1 MICVSLASMTFD
13 ECFKA
18 IKKAEFAELRLDLL
32 DLTDEQ
38 LKTLLSIKSKTI
50 VTCRPGKYSETER
63 VNLLKRVIDYGA
75 GYLDIEYEA
84 NEKYREELVKYAH
97 SKNKL
102 VIISY
107 HNWETTP
114 SKKDLDKIIK
124 KSRKWK
130 ADRVKIATTAI
141 SKVDAIRI
149 MSLYEEYTNIIA
161 FCMGKM
167 GMITRIAAPILG
179 SDFTFAAINSK
190 LATAPGQLT
199 VEELMEIYEY
209 MDVDY

>member
-1 MICVSLASMTFD
+1 MNFD

-18 IKKAEFAELRLDLL
+18 IKKSQFAELRLDLL

-38 LKTLLSIKSKTI
+38 LRTLLSVKSKTI
-50 VTCRPGKYSETER
+50 VTCRPGKHSDIER
-63 VNLLKRVIDYGA
+63 NNLLKKALDYGA
-75 GYLDIEYEA
+75 GYLDVEYEA
-84 NEKYREELVKYAH
+84 AEKYRDELVKYAH
-97 SKNKL
+97 TKDKL

-114 SKKDLDKIIK
+114 SKKDLEKIIK
-124 KSRKWK
+124 NSRKWK
-130 ADRVKIATTAI
+130 ADRVKIATTAR
-141 SKVDAIRI
+141 SKDDAIRI
-149 MSLYEEYTNIIA
+149 MSLYEEYNNIIA
-161 FCMGKM
+161 FCMGKV

-179 SDFTFAAINSK
+179 ADFTFAASNPK

-199 VEELMEIYEY
+199 VEELMDIYEY